1 MNDDIKIKI
10 ENIMNDINIY
20 QQLLSNTDY
29 KALKYSE
36 GVLAEEDYIDIK
48 IKRIEWRMKINELQE
63 ELENIQQNQLIIQED
78 ENE

>member
-36 GVLAEEDYIDIK
+36 GVLPEEDYIDIK
-48 IKRIEWRMKINELQE
+48 VKRVEWRMKINELQE
-63 ELENIQQNQLIIQED
+63 ELETIQQNQLII
-78 ENE
+78 